1 MGGRRFYV
9 TLLLIVIAGFGIAT
23 PAAAAPTATPTQQ
36 ALDKLVA
43 DGVPGAIA
51 LERHNGKATRSAA
64 GVRNLATGEPIR
76 ATDRF
81 RIGSIT
87 KSFVSTV
94 VLQLAAE
101 RRLSLDDSVERW
113 LPGVVPNGAGITI
126 RELLNHTSGLY
137 DYLDLPF
144 YVQLLHDPL
153 RTWRPSQ
160 LVELAVAHPPLF
172 APGTSWSY
180 SNTNYILLGMIVTKT
195 QRLPRALQMAGPVL
209 AVYRRLI
216 APLRLWHTSFPL
228 TNPNIAGPHPHGY
241 LIGAPPEWG
250 LPPVLDTTRTDPSWA
265 WTAGAIVSTLDDV
278 ADIHRALFGGRL
290 LAAEQQRELQ
300 KTVPAGP
307 GLDYGLGVFRLD
319 TPCGVAWGHD
329 GGTPSAVSV
338 SLTSPD
344 GTRQAALA
352 ATSDQNTW
360 TEQIA
365 VDYSSALLTAFCGQ
379 APSSTARTAVR
390 AMAATLP
397 SLDRLKH

>member
-1 MGGRRFYV
+1 MGGRRLRGM
-9 TLLLIVIAGFGIAT
+9 LLSIVIAALGMAA
-23 PAAAAPTATPTQQ
+23 PAAAAPTATPTKQ

-51 LERHNGKATRSAA
+51 LERRNGTATRSAA
-64 GVRNLATGEPIR
+64 GVRNLATGDPIR

-81 RIGSIT
+81 RIGSMT
-87 KSFVSTV
+87 KAFVSTV

-101 RRLSLDDSVERW
+101 RRLSLHDSVEHW

-137 DYLDLPF
+137 DYIDLPF

-153 RTWRPSQ
+153 RTWRPPQ

-180 SNTNYILLGMIVTKT
+180 SNTNYILLGMIVART
-195 QRLPRALQMAGPVL
+195 QRLPRALEMAGPAL
-209 AVYRRLI
+209 AVYGRVI
-216 APLRLWHTSFPL
+216 APLGLWHTSFPL
-228 TNPNIAGPHPHGY
+228 TNPDIAGPHPHGY

-250 LPPVLDTTRTDPSWA
+250 FPPVLDTTRIDPSWA

-278 ADIHRALFGGRL
+278 ADFHRALFGGRL
-290 LAAEQQRELQ
+290 LPAQQQRELQ
-300 KTVPAGP
+300 TTVPAGP

-329 GGTPSAVSV
+329 GGTPSAVSI
-338 SLTSPD
+338 SLTSAD

-352 ATSDQNTW
+352 VTSDANAW

-379 APSSTARTAVR
+379 APSSTASAVS

-397 SLDRLKH
+397 SLDRLRR